1 MSNKG
6 KARMFWEL
14 MSEDRD
20 LVFFIIG
27 FIVWGINLGAE
38 LGGLSTESWLWV
50 MSRIAIPLFFMIGI
64 VLYVR
69 KHYRL
74 ANQLTSTKHLPVIFV
89 VGKPREE
96 TQAAL
101 VSAQESITQLTG
113 FRAFHQI
120 EGTFNVRFEYL
131 MPYERKRL
139 PPDIGQWKDFIED
152 AEQNIRRFS
161 DAVPGEKIY
170 HIFIDGPASLAL
182 GVGAAFGAK
191 RRLVVHQFRDEQYE
205 PVLDLRQDIRR
216 IKEIVIETEY
226 QYIKVSYPPKIT
238 PDIAIV
244 LDMASH
250 SAAGETRA
258 YLERKKLQMEIV
270 EVSNT
275 YSGNLRENDWTKVV
289 QELYSAFHQLLSK
302 AEVSR
307 LHLFQAMPVAMA
319 FGLGMALG
327 NFVPVTVYNLERLDE
342 TYYPVLKL
350 NELESFL

>member
-50 MSRIAIPLFFMIGI
+50 MSRIAIPLFFIIGI

-74 ANQLTSTKHLPVIFV
+74 ANQLASTKHLPVVFV

-120 EGTFNVRFEYL
+120 EDTFNVRFEHL

-139 PPDIGQWKDFIED
+139 TPDIGQWKDFIED
-152 AEQNIRRFS
+152 AERNIRRFS
-161 DAVPGEKIY
+161 DVVPGEKIY
-170 HIFIDGPASLAL
+170 HIFINGPASLAL

-191 RRLVVHQFRDEQYE
+191 RRLVIYQFRDEQYE

-216 IKEIVIETEY
+216 IKEIAIETEC
-226 QYIKVSYPPKIT
+226 QYIKVSCPPKLT

-250 SAAGETRA
+250 PAIGDARA
-258 YLERKKLQMEIV
+258 YLKRRNPQMQIV

-275 YSGNLRENDWTKVV
+275 YGGNLRENDWTKVI

-307 LHLFQAMPVAMA
+307 LHLFHAMPVAMA

-327 NFVPVTVYNLERLDE
+327 NFVPVTIYNLERLDE